1 MSRTTIDFGIDLGT
15 TNSAI
20 ALLKGT
26 DTQIIQNNDHQD
38 ITSSAVFIDKNG
50 QQHVGLRAK
59 NALEKEKSA
68 EDVYIEF
75 KRLMGTDHKY
85 QFKSSGHVMK
95 PEELSAE
102 VLKSLRG
109 DVQQRLGEDVQSAI
123 ITVPA
128 AFEQVQCAATRKAAE
143 LAGFFQSPL
152 LQEPVAA
159 ALAYGFQIDVIKE
172 YWFVYDFGGGTFD
185 AAVIK
190 AEDGNINVVNHG
202 GDNKLGGS
210 NIDWAI
216 IEQLIIPGLVSNYD
230 LPDFSRGNRKWLS
243 AMARIKRLTEE
254 AKIMLSRK
262 NEIGIEISG
271 IKDNQGEEIE
281 YDFTLKRN
289 ALINVAEPLIMR
301 SLEICKQVLS
311 EKKLKP
317 ESINRMILVGGPTL
331 APYFREILQSN
342 LGIQIDS
349 VDPLTVVARG
359 AAVFAGTQR
368 IESKVAPKAVAGQFN
383 ATLSYKTMGPDK
395 DPDVR
400 GEVKSPDNSSME
412 GYTVEFVNRTEGAKS
427 LIGWRSG
434 KIKLKADGKF
444 KLRLQAE
451 KGLRNT
457 YIIELLDPQGSIKTI
472 VPDTVVYTMTGGAG
486 VISEQPIM
494 RTIAVALS
502 NNEREVFFNKGGQLP
517 AKKMKEFRTSH
528 VVHKG
533 ESGEVLKVP
542 VVEGENDK
550 ADHNILLGSLE
561 IKGTKIRRDMPAGTA
576 IEVTLIY
583 DASRILKAKAFV
595 PILDEEFEAVII
607 SATESPKHDDLKK
620 QFEREISRYEEMVD
634 KSGDMKSRSLL
645 NLMEGIEESG
655 KIEEIERLLD
665 AGRADD
671 DAAKQAQMRLLDLR
685 VDLDKADDL
694 MKWPALVKE
703 AKELIDDLDDLIEK
717 SDAHEY
723 QEQADKLRQQIEE
736 LIAQERATPL
746 RKKIRQVIDLRLD
759 ILVKQPSFWVGY
771 FRHLESQRALMKD
784 DDITERL
791 FNQGYEYI
799 NKGNSDGLRN
809 VVIQLL
815 HQLPEEMSAEI
826 VRGYES
832 GLLK

>member
-20 ALLKGT
+20 AVLKGT

-75 KRLMGTDHKY
+75 KRLMGTYHKY

-109 DVQQRLGEDVQSAI
+109 DVQQRLGEDVQAAV

-368 IESKVAPKAVAGQFN
+368 I
-383 ATLSYKTMGPDK
+383 
-395 DPDVR
+395 
-400 GEVKSPDNSSME
+400 
-412 GYTVEFVNRTEGAKS
+412 
-427 LIGWRSG
+427 
-434 KIKLKADGKF
+434 IKG
-444 KLRLQAE
+444 
-451 KGLRNT
+451 
-457 YIIELLDPQGSIKTI
+457 
-472 VPDTVVYTMTGGAG
+472 
-486 VISEQPIM
+486 EQP
-494 RTIAVALS
+494 R
-502 NNEREVFFNKGGQLP
+502 
-517 AKKMKEFRTSH
+517 
-528 VVHKG
+528 
-533 ESGEVLKVP
+533 
-542 VVEGENDK
+542 
-550 ADHNILLGSLE
+550 
-561 IKGTKIRRDMPAGTA
+561 
-576 IEVTLIY
+576 
-583 DASRILKAKAFV
+583 
-595 PILDEEFEAVII
+595 
-607 SATESPKHDDLKK
+607 
-620 QFEREISRYEEMVD
+620 
-634 KSGDMKSRSLL
+634 
-645 NLMEGIEESG
+645 
-655 KIEEIERLLD
+655 
-665 AGRADD
+665 
-671 DAAKQAQMRLLDLR
+671 
-685 VDLDKADDL
+685 
-694 MKWPALVKE
+694 
-703 AKELIDDLDDLIEK
+703 
-717 SDAHEY
+717 
-723 QEQADKLRQQIEE
+723 
-736 LIAQERATPL
+736 
-746 RKKIRQVIDLRLD
+746 
-759 ILVKQPSFWVGY
+759 
-771 FRHLESQRALMKD
+771 
-784 DDITERL
+784 
-791 FNQGYEYI
+791 
-799 NKGNSDGLRN
+799 
-809 VVIQLL
+809 
-815 HQLPEEMSAEI
+815 
-826 VRGYES
+826 
-832 GLLK
+832 